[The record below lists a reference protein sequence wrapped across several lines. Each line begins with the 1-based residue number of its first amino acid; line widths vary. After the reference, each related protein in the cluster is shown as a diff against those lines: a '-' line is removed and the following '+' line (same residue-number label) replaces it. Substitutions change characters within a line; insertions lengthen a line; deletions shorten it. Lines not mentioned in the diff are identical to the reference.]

1 MIAKAIQIRNRIIR
15 NLKLF
20 KINNSRNKSLEL
32 YKNILNTNKINIYD
46 IGAGQRILNE
56 LIFFDGISNIH
67 LIDPNKNLE
76 YSYNKL
82 KKIFN
87 NNQSIKK
94 FFIGLSN
101 KTQKI
106 NYYKNLSSTSS
117 SFAVSK
123 NKLKNLN
130 TDFFLKPVKK
140 EVFSFPDFI
149 KKYNLPKPDII
160 KIDTEGFEIKIL
172 NSILEKNSPLIIQV
186 ETNLNNDV
194 LNETFLNTQNLLFK
208 KKYNLYTILPHY
220 GYYSFIK
227 KKYIA
232 TNKKVNLSDL
242 EFNINKTKTAQVE
255 CYFIKKRRYTIKDIV
270 SLSAYGFN
278 EVLEE
283 IYYNKKFKTNTLI
296 KKIIERI
303 FKVNRLY

>member
-1 MIAKAIQIRNRIIR
+1 MFTKVIQIKNRVIR

-20 KINNSRNKSLEL
+20 KIINSRNKSLKL
-32 YKNILNTNKINIYD
+32 YKNILGNKKINIYD

-56 LIFFDGISNIH
+56 LVFFDGISNIY

-76 YSYNKL
+76 YSFNRL
-82 KKIFN
+82 NKIFS

-94 FFIGLSN
+94 YLIGLSD

-106 NYYKNLSSTSS
+106 NYYKNLTSTSS

-123 NKLKNLN
+123 TKLKHFNSN
-130 TDFFLKPVKK
+130 FILKPIKR
-140 EVFSFPDFI
+140 EVFSFQDFI
-149 KKYNLPKPDII
+149 KKYNLSKPDII

-172 NSILEKNSPLIIQV
+172 SSILKKNNPLIIQV

-208 KKYNLYTILPHY
+208 KSYNLYTILPHY

-232 TNKKVNLSDL
+232 TNKKVNLNDL
-242 EFNINKTKTAQVE
+242 EFNINKTKTAQIE
-255 CYFIKKRRYTIKDIV
+255 CYFIKKKRYTIKDII

-278 EVLEE
+278 EILEE
-283 IYYNKKFKTNTLI
+283 IYYNKKFNTSTTI

-303 FKVNRLY
+303 FKVNK